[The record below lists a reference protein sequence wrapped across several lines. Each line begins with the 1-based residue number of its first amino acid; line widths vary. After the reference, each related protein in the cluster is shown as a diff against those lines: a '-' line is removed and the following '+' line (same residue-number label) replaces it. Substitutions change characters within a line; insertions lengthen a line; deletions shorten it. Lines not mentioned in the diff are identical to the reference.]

1 MKLISNKAKCRSY
14 KTRRIYESKFED
26 ELRKMNNDRPIKTW
40 AETDAENGLTP
51 EEGKRLRM
59 QPGNAA
65 KATVKPVKN
74 KFKYH
79 NYNNWRDYYKP
90 KGISYQE
97 YLDIPTE
104 DLIKDK

>member
-1 MKLISNKAKCRSY
+1 MILFSNKSKCRIS
-14 KTRRIYESKFED
+14 KTRRLYEGKFED
-26 ELRKMNNDRPIKTW
+26 ELRKMNDDHPMKTW

-65 KATVKPVKN
+65 RATVKPASKKPYRLHTYV
-74 KFKYH
+74 
-79 NYNNWRDYYKP
+79 NWRDEFKP

-97 YLDIPTE
+97 YLDI
-104 DLIKDK
+104 DLAEYYND